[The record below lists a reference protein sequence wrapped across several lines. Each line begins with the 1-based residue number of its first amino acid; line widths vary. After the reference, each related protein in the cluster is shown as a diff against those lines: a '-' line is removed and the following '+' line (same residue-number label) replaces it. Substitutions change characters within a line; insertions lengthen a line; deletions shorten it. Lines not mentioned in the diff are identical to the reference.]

1 MKEVSYLYQIIRY
14 VSDLERMEAQ
24 NIGIVVQ
31 GEGQT
36 VARLWKHFRPLGEKR
51 DFDYLNFRKWREFF
65 EEEITGAQISMF
77 QPPRN
82 SPQFLEYLQSRC
94 KSNYLMSR
102 PLRFVSQVDRV
113 EEVRDYLYDRLVK
126 PQNDNQELAL
136 QPVQRFREELQ
147 IKKIDK
153 HPRFKQD
160 EYVHLPNGDSELF
173 KWQYEKN
180 HGTNQ
185 RVIIEPVQW
194 LNKIRIT
201 QIELEHVLRA
211 AKRVRESHLNA
222 KFIVVM
228 DDVQPPPQNAKSSS
242 SQLYENYMQGKETL
256 KHITDEI
263 VSSAD
268 ESEELVNRIEAD
280 LKQLVA

>member
-1 MKEVSYLYQIIRY
+1 MNEVPYLYQIIRY
-14 VSDLERMEAQ
+14 VSDLERMEPQ

-31 GEGQT
+31 GQGQT
-36 VARLWKHFRPLGEKR
+36 VARLWKYFRPLGEKR

-65 EEEITGAQISMF
+65 EEEINGAQVSMF
-77 QPPRN
+77 QPPRQ
-82 SPQFLEYLQSRC
+82 SPEFLDYLQSRC
-94 KSNYLMSR
+94 NSNYLMTR
-102 PLRFVSQVDRV
+102 PLRFISQVDRV

-126 PQNDNQELAL
+126 PQNENQEPAL
-136 QPVQRFREELQ
+136 QPVQRFREELVV
-147 IKKIDK
+147 KKIDK

-160 EYVHLPNGDSELF
+160 EYIHLPNGDSELF

-180 HGTNQ
+180 HGTNK

-211 AKRVRESHLNA
+211 AEKVRESHLNA
-222 KFIVVM
+222 TFIVVM
-228 DDVQPPPQNAKSSS
+228 DDVEPPPQNARSSS
-242 SQLYENYMQGKETL
+242 NQLYENYTQGKETL
-256 KHITDEI
+256 KNLTDEI

-268 ESEELVNRIEAD
+268 QSEDLANRIERD
-280 LKQLVA
+280 LKELVA

>member
-1 MKEVSYLYQIIRY
+1 MNEVPYLYQIIRY
-14 VSDLERMEAQ
+14 VSDLERMEPQ

-31 GEGQT
+31 GQGQT
-36 VARLWKHFRPLGEKR
+36 VARLWKYFRPLGEKR
-51 DFDYLNFRKWREFF
+51 DFDYMNFRKWREFF
-65 EEEITGAQISMF
+65 EEEINGAQVSMF
-77 QPPRN
+77 QPPRH
-82 SPQFLEYLQSRC
+82 SPEFLEYLQSRC
-94 KSNYLMSR
+94 KSNYLMTR
-102 PLRFVSQVDRV
+102 PLRFVTQVDRV

-126 PQNDNQELAL
+126 PQNDNQEPAL

-147 IKKIDK
+147 IKRIDK

-160 EYVHLPNGDSELF
+160 EYVQLPNGESELF

-185 RVIIEPVQW
+185 RVIIEPIQW

-211 AKRVRESHLNA
+211 AEKVRESHLNA

-228 DDVQPPPQNAKSSS
+228 DDVKPPPENAKSSS
-242 SQLYENYMQGKETL
+242 SQLYENSMQGKETL

-280 LKQLVA
+280 LKHLVA